1 MRKNSSNKTA
11 LKMKFVALILML
23 AACGNGEDRGPTS
36 TAGAQ
41 GEPNEGGIVVG
52 AMETAPTGMFNP
64 IFYEEGYDEA
74 ILRITHEG
82 LVGQNEDL
90 EFIPKLAKSWDM
102 NEDQTSITFQLEEG
116 VKWHDGEEFTAEDVV
131 FTYQTM
137 SDPDYVKSG
146 GFRTEYVQDL
156 KGYDAYNTG
165 ETDDFEGVVED
176 DKYTVTFNFEEPNV
190 TPLYTAGFQI
200 IPKHVFDDI
209 PIADIPKS
217 DASLKGGSIIGT
229 GPFKLTKI
237 VDRQQYV
244 FERNDDY
251 WQGKPHLDKI
261 VYKIV
266 DEAIMTGLLENGDI
280 DFVADPN
287 GVSPADYKTVKK
299 IKDMQIIEQPEF
311 GNQFLGFKMNHRS
324 SSDIESRTINP
335 DNWTVNEKI
344 ADPKV
349 RQAIA
354 YAVNRE
360 GIVNGLLYGKG
371 KKTNSTI
378 AQQFWAYSEDGVADY
393 EYDVEK
399 ATQLLD
405 EAGFID
411 KDGDGFR
418 ENPDGEKWVLNL
430 DFPTGN
436 KIRERS
442 APLIKQQLEEAGIQI
457 NMRQPKEMTA
467 YIDGLENRDSDWD
480 LYLLGWALSSHD
492 PDPASLWS
500 ATAPYNYSRW
510 NNPEADALLEKA
522 MKAPAAFEQEN
533 RAEVYKEW
541 QALFSEDLPA
551 LFLYVKDN
559 LWVMSDRVEGI
570 DPLPFTIM
578 NNTHEWWVTR

>member
-1 MRKNSSNKTA
+1 MSIYSANKKT
-11 LKMKFVALILML
+11 LVTMLVALTIVL
-23 AACGNGEDRGPTS
+23 AACGGGDNRGPS
-36 TAGAQ
+36 SISSEP

-64 IFYEEGYDEA
+64 IFYEEAYDEA
-74 ILRITHEG
+74 ILRVTHEG
-82 LVGQNEDL
+82 LVGQNEEL
-90 EFIPKLAKSWDM
+90 EFIPRLAKSWEVND
-102 NEDQTSITFQLEEG
+102 DQTSITFQLEED
-116 VKWHDGEEFTAEDVV
+116 VTWHDGKDFTSEDVV

-137 SDPDYVKSG
+137 SDPIYVESG

-156 KGYDAYNTG
+156 KGYDTYNAG
-165 ETDDFEGVVED
+165 ETDVFEGVVAD
-176 DKYTVTFNFEEPNV
+176 DPYTVTFNFEEPSV

-200 IPKHVFDDI
+200 IPAHIFKDI
-209 PIADIPKS
+209 PIPDMPKA

-237 VDRQQYV
+237 LDRQQYV

-251 WQGKPHLDKI
+251 WQGKPHLDKV
-261 VYKIV
+261 VYKVV
-266 DEAIMTGLLENGDI
+266 DEAIMTGLLQTGDL

-287 GVSPADYKTVKK
+287 GVSPADYDTIQKMDN
-299 IKDMQIIEQPEF
+299 IQIIEQPEF

-324 SSDIESRTINP
+324 SSDIESRTIDPN
-335 DNWTVNEKI
+335 NWKPNEKI

-360 GIVNGLLYGKG
+360 GIVNGLLYGHG
-371 KKTNSTI
+371 QKTNTTI
-378 AQQFWAYSEDGVADY
+378 AQQFWAYSEDGPIDY
-393 EYDVEK
+393 AHDVEK
-399 ATQLLD
+399 AGELLD
-405 EAGFID
+405 EAGYVD
-411 KDGDGFR
+411 QDGDGFR
-418 ENPDGEKWVLNL
+418 ENPNGEEWVLNL

-467 YIDGLENRDSDWD
+467 YIDGLENKDSDWD

-492 PDPASLWS
+492 PDPASLW
-500 ATAPYNYSRW
+500 AAKAPYNYSRW
-510 NNPEADALLEKA
+510 NNPEADALLDEA
-522 MKAPAAFEQEN
+522 MEAPAAFEQDY
-533 RAEVYKEW
+533 RAEIYEEW
-541 QALFSEDLPA
+541 QTLFSEDLPA

-559 LWVMSDRVEGI
+559 LWIVNDRVEGI
-570 DPLPFTIM
+570 DPLPFTIT
-578 NNTHEWWVTR
+578 NNAHEWWVSR

>member
-1 MRKNSSNKTA
+1 MNTYKTHKKA
-11 LKMKFVALILML
+11 FATVLVTAMMVLG
-23 AACGNGEDRGPTS
+23 ACGGGEDRGPRS
-36 TAGAQ
+36 ISSEQ

-64 IFYEEGYDEA
+64 IFYEEAYDEA

-90 EFIPKLAKSWDM
+90 EFIPRLAKSWEV
-102 NEDQTSITFQLEEG
+102 NEDQTSITFQLEED
-116 VKWHDGEEFTAEDVV
+116 VTWHDGEKFTADDVV
-131 FTYQTM
+131 FTYQMM
-137 SDPDYVKSG
+137 SDPMYVESG

-156 KGYDAYNTG
+156 KGYDAYNSE
-165 ETDDFEGVVED
+165 ETDEFEGVVAD
-176 DKYTVTFNFEEPNV
+176 GPYTVTFNFEEPNV

-200 IPKHVFDDI
+200 IPKHVFEDI

-237 VDRQQYV
+237 LDRQQYV
-244 FERNDDY
+244 FERNEDY

-261 VYKIV
+261 VYKVV
-266 DEAIMTGLLENGDI
+266 DEAIMTGLIRTGDI

-287 GVSPADYKTVKK
+287 GVSPADYDTIQKMDT
-299 IKDMQIIEQPEF
+299 IQIIEQPEF
-311 GNQFLGFKMNHRS
+311 GNQFLGFKMNYRS
-324 SSDIESRTINP
+324 SSDIESRTITP
-335 DNWTVNEKI
+335 DNWTVNEKL
-344 ADPKV
+344 ADPNV

-354 YAVNRE
+354 YAVNRQ
-360 GIVNGLLYGKG
+360 GLVDGLLYGHG
-371 KKTNSTI
+371 EVTNTTI
-378 AQQFWAYSEDGVADY
+378 AQQFWAYSEEGPVNY
-393 EYDVEK
+393 EHDVDQAME
-399 ATQLLD
+399 LLD
-405 EAGFID
+405 EAGYID
-411 KDGDGFR
+411 QDGDGFR
-418 ENPDGEKWVLNL
+418 ENPEGEKWVLNL

-492 PDPASLWS
+492 PDPASLWA

-510 NNPEADALLEKA
+510 NNPEADALLEEA
-522 MKAPAAFEQEN
+522 MRAPAAFDQDYRTDIYE
-533 RAEVYKEW
+533 EW
-541 QALFSEDLPA
+541 QTLFSEDLPA

-559 LWVMSDRVEGI
+559 LWVVNDRVKGI
-570 DPLPFTIM
+570 DPLPFTIT
-578 NNTHEWWVTR
+578 NNAHEWWVTR